1 MPRKKEPTLSNYVR
15 DLRTANSGMTQ
26 QELAD
31 RVGVT
36 RQTIVALEGGAYA
49 PSLTLALRIA
59 RTFKRTTEEVFR
71 LDE

>member
-1 MPRKKEPTLSNYVR
+1 VPRKKEPALSNCIR
-15 DLRTANSGMTQ
+15 ELRTATVGMTQ

-36 RQTIVALEGGAYA
+36 RQTIIALEGGAYT

-59 RTFKRTTEEVFR
+59 RVFGKTVEGVFQ

>member
-1 MPRKKEPTLSNYVR
+1 MPRKKEPTLSNCIR
-15 DLRTANSGMTQ
+15 DLRSANSGMTQ

-36 RQTIVALEGGAYA
+36 RQTIVALEGQAYT

-59 RTFKRTTEEVFR
+59 RTFRKSTEEVFQ

>member
-1 MPRKKEPTLSNYVR
+1 MPRKKEPTLSNSVR

-26 QELAD
+26 QDLAD

-36 RQTIVALEGGAYA
+36 RQTIVALEGGAYT

-59 RTFKRTTEEVFR
+59 RTFKKSTEEVFQ

>member
-1 MPRKKEPTLSNYVR
+1 MPRKKEPTLSNCIR
-15 DLRTANSGMTQ
+15 QLRAKGAGMTQ

-36 RQTIVALEGGAYA
+36 RQTIVALEGGAYT

-59 RTFKRTTEEVFR
+59 RVFQKTTEEVFQ